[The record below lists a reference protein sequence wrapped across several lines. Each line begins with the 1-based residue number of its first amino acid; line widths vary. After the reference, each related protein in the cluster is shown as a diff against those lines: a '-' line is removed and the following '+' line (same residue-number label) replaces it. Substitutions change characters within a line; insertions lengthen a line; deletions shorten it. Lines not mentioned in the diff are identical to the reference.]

1 MEQQVGALLAGLFR
15 LAVELGYRWDGE
27 QWVAPVVDSTL
38 RAGPGWVDPEIRP
51 PFPPLVDGD
60 CSGSARSAEATPLEL
75 PIPSELSTVSP
86 FDRGDG
92 ALLHGL
98 GEPGGVV
105 GTGGPGELWDRLF
118 MDLPPTPLERSS
130 AQGVLEPQAPPCPPA
145 SGGEREGTRMWGGG
159 SR

>member
-1 MEQQVGALLAGLFR
+1 MEQQVGALLAGLFS

-27 QWVAPVVDSTL
+27 RWVSPVVDSTL
-38 RAGPGWVDPEIRP
+38 RAGPGQVRRSDPPSR
-51 PFPPLVDGD
+51 LRLKA

-86 FDRGDG
+86 CDRGDG
-92 ALLHGL
+92 ALFWHGL

-118 MDLPPTPLERSS
+118 MDLPPTPLECSS
-130 AQGVLEPQAPPCPPA
+130 AQGVIEPQAA
-145 SGGEREGTRMWGGG
+145 GEEEG
-159 SR
+159 